1 MDRRSILRLLGGAA
15 VVPSVGVKTAA
26 AALGVDTA
34 IVARATGL
42 AEPYGVPSPAEGWWR
57 SPLAISLNAKDD
69 VDRAM
74 ASGQRPYPHMRS
86 WGHGFR
92 TMAAQRDQMILSLYR
107 AKMDEDHAFRNRVFK
122 AFGLP
127 EP

>member
-34 IVARATGL
+34 IVAGASGL
-42 AEPYGVPSPAEGWWR
+42 VEPYGVPSPADGWWR

-74 ASGQRPYPHMRS
+74 ASGQKPYPHMKS
-86 WGHGFR
+86 WGYGFR
-92 TMAAQRDQMILSLYR
+92 TMAAHHDQMILALYR
-107 AKMDEDHAFRNRVFK
+107 AKMDADHAFRNRALR
-122 AFGLP
+122 AFGFP
-127 EP
+127 ET